1 MESGAGD
8 ATAARDAGAVQR
20 QRDRNIKKRDEERAK
35 RLAGEKAK
43 KTRLAEARV
52 RAQLLLSR
60 VLTLTILPLTQ
71 SLCWRVRHARKLCS
85 RANSPPT
92 AAGRRP
98 SAASVRVAAP
108 PRLGCHASNAHDPT
122 VSLQRRNAMDGS
134 SRRRLRGP
142 GEAWRRMSTQRR
154 KHSAPCARDFA
165 HPSLGTHPHPPTL
178 PTLSGPG
185 TSSLT
190 SSCSSRYSMHSTGTG
205 AALCRCPTSERP
217 SSSSRT
223 ACDALTAIISQIS
236 SRCAP
241 ASCPCRRRPPPAST
255 QILQWAPR
263 TAPCDV
269 PAPQLL
275 LQMERESQHLGGVEF
290 LHLMRVVYPYA
301 NQDDLEA
308 FRSWTFGAQILRV
321 SG

>member
-1 MESGAGD
+1 MEVAGE
-8 ATAARDAGAVQR
+8 ATTARDAGAVQR
-20 QRDRNIKKRDEERAK
+20 QRDRNIKKRDEQRAK
-35 RLAGEKAK
+35 RLTSEKAK

-52 RAQLLLSR
+52 RSGCSR

-98 SAASVRVAAP
+98 SAASVRVAPAT

-122 VSLQRRNAMDGS
+122 HRVFAAEKRNG
-134 SRRRLRGP
+134 RIQQK
-142 GEAWRRMSTQRR
+142 EAARAR
-154 KHSAPCARDFA
+154 KGLAEDEHAAPKAQCAL
-165 HPSLGTHPHPPTL
+165 HPSLETHPPTTL

-190 SSCSSRYSMHSTGTG
+190 SSCSSRSSMHSTGTG

-223 ACDALTAIISQIS
+223 ACDALTAIILQIS

-241 ASCPCRRRPPPAST
+241 ASCPCLRPPRFHPKSAVGAT
-255 QILQWAPR
+255 HRTLRCARAAAPSSDG
-263 TAPCDV
+263 TGVAAPGRSRV
-269 PAPQLL
+269 PAPDEGRLPIRQPGRPRGFPELDL
-275 LQMERESQHLGGVEF
+275 WRPNFKGVG
-290 LHLMRVVYPYA
+290 LAASH
-301 NQDDLEA
+301 
-308 FRSWTFGAQILRV
+308 
-321 SG
+321 